1 MAASLCPHRGIRMIK
16 NSKLKKFVYE
26 ICKFNAPKKL
36 SQILRDC
43 HRASF
48 FHILEHCVC
57 PNPLTPYSRVFSH
70 NIIHKIS
77 EEPKIYSRVKKTIW
91 YQHSLILIYSKQ
103 IEYSCLVILGGFP
116 LQISNKSFQLFSQVS
131 VLKNDYLYSLCRM
144 NKIISYFE

>member
-16 NSKLKKFVYE
+16 NSKLKNLCMRF
-26 ICKFNAPKKL
+26 ASLMLLKKL
-36 SQILRDC
+36 SQTLQAC
-43 HRASF
+43 HHASF
-48 FHILEHCVC
+48 FHILEHYVC

-91 YQHSLILIYSKQ
+91 YQYSLILIYSKQ
-103 IEYSCLVILGGFP
+103 IKYSCLVILGGFP

-131 VLKNDYLYSLCRM
+131 VLK
-144 NKIISYFE
+144 KIIFALSDE